1 MKLQE
6 NIDRLK
12 QLIQSR
18 PTNLVEDSKVMANSA
33 EFIENVSEYL
43 KNLGIQFSIEKEQPD
58 VVLFEL
64 YTMDVASYIQ
74 IEHNSGKSSAFL
86 YITLDDDETLYDVD
100 WEEGGYTSIE
110 EEIDNLIDEANKLGE
125 VVSEVS
131 GKLREII
138 KICDENDINHEKFIA
153 IHYKMK
159 KF

>member
-1 MKLQE
+1 M
-6 NIDRLK
+6 NIIK
-12 QLIQSR
+12 
-18 PTNLVEDSKVMANSA
+18 
-33 EFIENVSEYL
+33 NVGDYL
-43 KNLGIQFSIEKEQPD
+43 KNLNIQFSVEKVQST

-64 YTMDVASYIQ
+64 YTMDVSSYIQ
-74 IEHNSGKSSAFL
+74 IERSGNKFIAFL
-86 YITLDDDETLYDVD
+86 YIKLDDDDILYDVD

-110 EEIDNLIDEANKLGE
+110 EEIDNLIDEGNKLGE

>member
-1 MKLQE
+1 M
-6 NIDRLK
+6 NIIK
-12 QLIQSR
+12 
-18 PTNLVEDSKVMANSA
+18 
-33 EFIENVSEYL
+33 NVGDYL
-43 KNLGIQFSIEKEQPD
+43 KNLNIQFSIEKVQST

-64 YTMDVASYIQ
+64 YTMDVSSYIQ
-74 IEHNSGKSSAFL
+74 IERSGNKFIAFL
-86 YITLDDDETLYDVD
+86 YIKLDDDDILYDVD

-110 EEIDNLIDEANKLGE
+110 EEIDNLIDEGNKLGE

>member
-1 MKLQE
+1 
-6 NIDRLK
+6 
-12 QLIQSR
+12 
-18 PTNLVEDSKVMANSA
+18 
-33 EFIENVSEYL
+33 
-43 KNLGIQFSIEKEQPD
+43 
-58 VVLFEL
+58 
-64 YTMDVASYIQ
+64 
-74 IEHNSGKSSAFL
+74 
-86 YITLDDDETLYDVD
+86 LYDVD

>member
-1 MKLQE
+1 
-6 NIDRLK
+6 
-12 QLIQSR
+12 
-18 PTNLVEDSKVMANSA
+18 
-33 EFIENVSEYL
+33 
-43 KNLGIQFSIEKEQPD
+43 
-58 VVLFEL
+58 
-64 YTMDVASYIQ
+64 MDVASYIQ
-74 IEHNSGKSSAFL
+74 IEHNSGKFSAFL

>member
-18 PTNLVEDSKVMANSA
+18 PTNLVEDSKVMVNSA
-33 EFIENVSEYL
+33 EFIENVSEHL
-43 KNLGIQFSIEKEQPD
+43 KNLGIQFSIENEQPN

-64 YTMDVASYIQ
+64 YTMDVSSYIQ
-74 IEHNSGKSSAFL
+74 IERNSGKFNAFL
-86 YITLDDDETLYDVD
+86 YIKLDDDILYDVD

-110 EEIDNLIDEANKLGE
+110 EEIDNLIDDANKLGE

-138 KICDENDINHEKFIA
+138 KLCDENDINYEKFIA
-153 IHYKMK
+153 IHYNMK

>member
-33 EFIENVSEYL
+33 EFIENVSEHL
-43 KNLGIQFSIEKEQPD
+43 KNLGIQFSFEK
-58 VVLFEL
+58 VKSNVGIFEL

-74 IEHNSGKSSAFL
+74 IEHNSGKFNAFL
-86 YITLDDDETLYDVD
+86 YIKLDDDILYDVD

>member
-1 MKLQE
+1 M
-6 NIDRLK
+6 N
-12 QLIQSR
+12 
-18 PTNLVEDSKVMANSA
+18 
-33 EFIENVSEYL
+33 FIKNVGDYL
-43 KNLGIQFSIEKEQPD
+43 KNLNIQFSFEK
-58 VVLFEL
+58 VKSNVGLFEL
-64 YTMDVASYIQ
+64 YTMDVLSYIQ
-74 IEHNSGKSSAFL
+74 IERNSGKFNAFL
-86 YITLDDDETLYDVD
+86 YIKLDDDILYDVD

-153 IHYKMK
+153 IHYNMK